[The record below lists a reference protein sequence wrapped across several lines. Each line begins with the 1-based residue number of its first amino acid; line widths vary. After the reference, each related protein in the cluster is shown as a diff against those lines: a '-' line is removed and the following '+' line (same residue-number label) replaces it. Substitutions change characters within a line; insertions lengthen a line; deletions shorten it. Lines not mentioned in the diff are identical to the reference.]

1 MLELGTYLFFY
12 LYGGVIGSIIYMNS
26 ITRNREELFEQDI
39 EPIPSRFRN
48 RERMTVGE
56 RFV

>member
-1 MLELGTYLFFY
+1 MFHVASYLLFSIYTGFV
-12 LYGGVIGSIIYMNS
+12 GGIIYMNS
-26 ITRNREELFEQDI
+26 IARNREELLEQDN

>member
-1 MLELGTYLFFY
+1 MFHVASYLLFSIYTGFV
-12 LYGGVIGSIIYMNS
+12 GGVIYINS

-39 EPIPSRFRN
+39 EPIPSRFQN

>member
-1 MLELGTYLFFY
+1 MFHVASYLLFSIYTGFV
-12 LYGGVIGSIIYMNS
+12 GGVIYINN
-26 ITRNREELFEQDI
+26 RNREQLLEQDI
-39 EPIPSRFRN
+39 EPILPQFQN

>member
-1 MLELGTYLFFY
+1 MFHVASYLLFSIYTGFI
-12 LYGGVIGSIIYMNS
+12 GGVIYINS
-26 ITRNREELFEQDI
+26 IARNREELFEQDI
-39 EPIPSRFRN
+39 ESIPSRFQN

>member
-1 MLELGTYLFFY
+1 MFHIASYLLFSIYTGFV
-12 LYGGVIGSIIYMNS
+12 GGVIYMN
-26 ITRNREELFEQDI
+26 TRNREELFEQNI
-39 EPIPSRFRN
+39 EPILSRFQN